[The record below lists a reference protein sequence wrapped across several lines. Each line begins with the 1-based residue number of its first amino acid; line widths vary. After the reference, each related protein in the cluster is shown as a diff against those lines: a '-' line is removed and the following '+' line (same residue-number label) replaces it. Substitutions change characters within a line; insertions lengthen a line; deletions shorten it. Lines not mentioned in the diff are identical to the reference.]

1 MAPVGDLRA
10 DRRTRESPRRLR
22 RSLLSRLGRVL
33 FLTVFGLLLLSVA
46 VVVAYGTLPPPA
58 TPLMVLRAI
67 DGQPWHRRWV
77 PYAAITPDLA
87 RAVVAAEDAK
97 FCDHA
102 GFDFAALEQA
112 WEENQEGGRVRGG
125 STISMQTAKN
135 VFLWPDR
142 DWLRKG
148 LEAYFTLLIE
158 LAWGKQ
164 RIIEVYLNSVEW
176 GPGIYGAEAAANIH
190 FGKSASALTRREAA
204 LLAAV
209 LPNPLLWSAAR
220 PTGYI
225 RGRASTIQARMNDI
239 TPDGLGRCL

>member
-1 MAPVGDLRA
+1 MTPSGELRA
-10 DRRTRESPRRLR
+10 ETRPRQLRPPRRRGVVR
-22 RSLLSRLGRVL
+22 RVGRVL
-33 FLTVFGLLLLSVA
+33 FLAVAGAVLVSILA
-46 VVVAYGTLPPPA
+46 VVVYGVVPPPA
-58 TPLMVLRAI
+58 TPLMVIRAI
-67 DGQPWHRRWV
+67 EGQPWRRAWV
-77 PYAAITPDLA
+77 PYAAISPHLA

-97 FCDHA
+97 FCEHA
-102 GFDFAALEQA
+102 GFDFEALERA

-142 DWLRKG
+142 DWLRKA
-148 LEAYFTLLIE
+148 LEAYFTVLIE

-176 GPGIYGAEAAANIH
+176 GPGIYGAEAAANLH
-190 FGKSASALTRREAA
+190 FGKSASALTKREAA

-209 LPNPLLWSAAR
+209 LPNPLRWSAGK

-225 RGRASTIQARMNDI
+225 RERAGTIQARMNDI
-239 TPDGLGRCL
+239 TPDGLGSCL